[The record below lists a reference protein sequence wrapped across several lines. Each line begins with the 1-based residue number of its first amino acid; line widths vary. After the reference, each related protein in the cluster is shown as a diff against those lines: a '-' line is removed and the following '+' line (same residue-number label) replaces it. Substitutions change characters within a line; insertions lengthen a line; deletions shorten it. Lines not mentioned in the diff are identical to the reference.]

1 MLKAICLT
9 LCLLCLAVTAQAGPA
24 TKQLVPFSKYSA
36 ASGSAV
42 YTSVINVM
50 PFRKKTVVVNGY
62 DMSTKAEASLSG
74 TALVQ
79 CGPTTAGP
87 WTTCV
92 NNNYAQTAVS
102 TTANAALT
110 WEDVSSYVRVSWA
123 KTAGRVSVWLNL
135 SE

>member
-1 MLKAICLT
+1 MHKII
-9 LCLLCLAVTAQAGPA
+9 LAVFMTLALATAALAGPN
-24 TKQLVPFSKYSA
+24 TKQLVPFSYYSS

-42 YTSVINVM
+42 YSSVINVT

-62 DMSTKAEASLSG
+62 TMSTTTSASLSG

-79 CGPTTAGP
+79 CGPTPSGP

-92 NNNYAQTAVS
+92 SNNYAQTAIS
-102 TTANAALT
+102 MTANGSMT
-110 WEDVSSYVRVSWA
+110 WEDVASYVRVSWA
-123 KTAGRVSVWLNL
+123 KTAGLVKVWINL

>member
-1 MLKAICLT
+1 MKTIIFALVMLALALPAMAQPAMK
-9 LCLLCLAVTAQAGPA
+9 AVT
-24 TKQLVPFSKYSA
+24 PFSLYSA
-36 ASGSAV
+36 ASGTAV
-42 YTSVINVM
+42 YSSVINVT
-50 PFRKKTVVVNGY
+50 PFRKKTVTINGY
-62 DMSTKAEASLSG
+62 AMAAKTEAALSG

-79 CGPTTAGP
+79 CGPTPSGP

-102 TTANAALT
+102 ATANSTLT
-110 WEDVSSYVRVSWA
+110 WEDVSSYIRVSWA